1 MDKNVELLEYIYQD
15 ADMGVKSLTNLINA
29 INNKGNKIKKLV
41 EEKLK
46 GYEEILKKSKKLLKD
61 YQAEPKSKGLKAD
74 LGSLMG
80 IKMELMKDNSDARIA
95 DMIIKGFTMG
105 IIDAEKRI
113 DKYKKEVD
121 RKVLNIAKEI
131 KEFQEQGIKD
141 LKAYL

>member
-29 INNKGNKIKKLV
+29 INNKDNKIKKLV

-105 IIDAEKRI
+105 IIDAKKRI